1 MHRYSKASC
10 TFDKYFHENNR
21 HLMNIFITID
31 ISSNI
36 KQPNKRDI
44 FQCPHPAFLK
54 SSICDNCFNEHDVG
68 QSMVLRCAIKRTVL
82 QYYDNSSVLA
92 VCSVKNI
99 LYFCCFGVISS
110 NTHYL
115 CFFGLILKSVVF
127 LLLCSLC
134 LK

>member
-68 QSMVLRCAIKRTVL
+68 QSMVLRCAKIIVL
-82 QYYDNSSVLA
+82 KYHDKCSVLA
-92 VCSVKNI
+92 VCGVKT
-99 LYFCCFGVISS
+99 FCIFA
-110 NTHYL
+110 
-115 CFFGLILKSVVF
+115 
-127 LLLCSLC
+127 LLV
-134 LK
+134 

>member
-44 FQCPHPAFLK
+44 FQCPHPVFLK

-68 QSMVLRCAIKRTVL
+68 QSMVLRCAKRTVL

-92 VCSVKNI
+92 VCGVKT
-99 LYFCCFGVISS
+99 FCIFAV
-110 NTHYL
+110 L
-115 CFFGLILKSVVF
+115 V
-127 LLLCSLC
+127 
-134 LK
+134 

>member
-10 TFDKYFHENNR
+10 TFDKYFHENN
-21 HLMNIFITID
+21 LLSID

-68 QSMVLRCAIKRTVL
+68 QSMVLRCAKRTVL

-110 NTHYL
+110 NTDYL
-115 CFFGLILKSVVF
+115 CFFGLTFKSVVF
-127 LLLCSLC
+127 LSLCSLC